1 MEEALARSTAKKVF
15 VANVA
20 NFPPGHCDGYTLD
33 DYLSEL
39 SRLSPFKHFDAILAH
54 DGTGVPSGEGVKT
67 TSLST
72 LTLMDVMT

>member
-20 NFPPGHCDGYTLD
+20 NFPPGHCDGYALD

-39 SRLSPFKHFDAILAH
+39 ARLSPFKHFDAILAH
-54 DGTGVPSGEGVKT
+54 DGTGVPSEESVKT
-67 TSLST
+67 TPLSA